1 MNQKT
6 SLIGLPFV
14 EAWLIPAIFVLIVG
28 WLALLDAQPS
38 CAANCPCL
46 GRTQVNPPTPL
57 SGMRHRQP
65 FNRGPNRKPTRTPPG
80 CIRFPAEA
88 TTPLAGQGNF
98 ALNALFASTGRT
110 VLFMTTLGLS
120 SCGVFCA
127 FPPAGVSGKL
137 QTL

>member
-6 SLIGLPFV
+6 SLIELPFV
-14 EAWLIPAIFVLIVG
+14 EAWLFPAIFVLIVG
-28 WLALLDAQPS
+28 LLALLDSQPS
-38 CAANCPCL
+38 CAANCPCI
-46 GRTQVNPPTPL
+46 GRTQVNPPTPF
-57 SGMRHRQP
+57 SGMRHRQLM
-65 FNRGPNRKPTRTPPG
+65 NSGPNRKPTRTPRS
-80 CIRFPAEA
+80 CIRFPGDA

-98 ALNALFASTGRT
+98 ALNVLFASTGRT

-120 SCGVFCA
+120 SCGVFYA